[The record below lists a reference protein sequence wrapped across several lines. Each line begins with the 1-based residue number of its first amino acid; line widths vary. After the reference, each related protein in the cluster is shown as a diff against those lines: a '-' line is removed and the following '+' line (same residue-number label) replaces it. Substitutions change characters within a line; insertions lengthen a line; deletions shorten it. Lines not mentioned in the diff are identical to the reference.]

1 MSSYASHYR
10 RHHSFSYRAKSW
22 IKNNSVREAKRV
34 ALIIF
39 EIIVSAI
46 WLGAIFVLPHIFH

>member
-1 MSSYASHYR
+1 MSIYTNYYR

-22 IKNNSVREAKRV
+22 IKNNSAREAKRI
-34 ALIIF
+34 ALIII
-39 EIIVSAI
+39 EIIMSAI